1 MNDYTT
7 DDFLGGLVRLKQL
20 KDGYRA
26 TSDAV
31 LLAASIQAKSGQSI
45 LDVGLGTGAVSLC
58 LEARIKGLSLTG
70 LEIQDEMIELAKENA
85 VLNQVEMQ
93 ILKGDVA
100 HPPKELIGKTFDH
113 VVTNPPYFT
122 ETPQRQNKTIAI
134 AHQESVPL
142 STWLHFCIKKVKPK
156 GTLTLIHRTERVPEI
171 LSILSEKLGG
181 IILVP
186 FWPRAGKMPKRVL
199 IQGTLGSQKP
209 FSLHPG
215 FVLHQEDTTRCEEI
229 ENIMRLGFPLFRQ

>member
-93 ILKGDVA
+93 ILKGD
-100 HPPKELIGKTFDH
+100 D
-113 VVTNPPYFT
+113 
-122 ETPQRQNKTIAI
+122 
-134 AHQESVPL
+134 
-142 STWLHFCIKKVKPK
+142 
-156 GTLTLIHRTERVPEI
+156 
-171 LSILSEKLGG
+171 
-181 IILVP
+181 
-186 FWPRAGKMPKRVL
+186 
-199 IQGTLGSQKP
+199 
-209 FSLHPG
+209 SLC
-215 FVLHQEDTTRCEEI
+215 LW
-229 ENIMRLGFPLFRQ
+229 